1 MNLCLDVGNTR
12 IKWALFKGLTIID
25 HGYISHSALLAHVQS
40 LESHYQRFKVIIS
53 DVSGNQSIKQLAID
67 ENWYVFEAVEQAPLS
82 ISYNTP
88 DTLGLDRVAACL
100 GAHLAYPAKDILV
113 IDAGTCIT
121 YDIITQDGTY
131 RGGAI
136 SPGLNM
142 RAKAMHSFT
151 GKLPLIETDGEIPS
165 IGKSTSSSML
175 LGAKG
180 GMVVEVDGFI
190 RSFETQYPNL
200 ICVITGGDHSF
211 LVKALKS
218 NIFADP
224 FLLVKGLNEI
234 LNNV

>member
-12 IKWALFKGLTIID
+12 IKWAIFDELSIID
-25 HGYISHSALLAHVQS
+25 HGYVAHSALFAHVQS
-40 LESHYQRFKVIIS
+40 LKSHYQHLQVIIS
-53 DVSGNQSIKQLAID
+53 DVSGNQSVQEIATG
-67 ENWYVFEAVEQAPLS
+67 ENWYMFNTVDQASLS
-82 ISYNTP
+82 IEYDTP

-100 GAHLAYPAKDILV
+100 GAHLAYPSKDILV

-121 YDIITQDGTY
+121 YDIVTHDGTY

-142 RAKAMHSFT
+142 RAKAMQDFT
-151 GKLPLIETDGEIPS
+151 GKLPLIETDGSIPS
-165 IGKSTSSSML
+165 IGKSTSGSML
-175 LGAKG
+175 LGTKG
-180 GMVVEVDGFI
+180 GLLFEVDGFI